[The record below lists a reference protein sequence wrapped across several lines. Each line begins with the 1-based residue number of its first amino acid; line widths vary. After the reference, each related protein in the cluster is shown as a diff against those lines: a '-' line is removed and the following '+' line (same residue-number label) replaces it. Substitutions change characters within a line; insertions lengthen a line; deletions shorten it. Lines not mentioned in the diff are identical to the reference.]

1 MTGFRVVSSTTR
13 AESGFLRLDE
23 LEVEAPDGE
32 RFQRSVLRHP
42 GAVMVVPLD
51 DDGEH
56 VFLVRQYRAAMDC
69 ELLEVPAGK
78 RDVDDEPPE
87 ATAARELEEEI
98 GRHPGRLVKLC
109 EAYMSPGFTDEY
121 AHMYLGLELREIDSP
136 HAATHEEDAMTVERV
151 RLDDLHRLIASGELI
166 DAKSIVSL
174 LLARDYLAGEHPG
187 MES

>member
-1 MTGFRVVSSTTR
+1 MTSFRVVSSTAR

-42 GAVMVVPLD
+42 GAVMVVAMD
-51 DDGEH
+51 DDGKH
-56 VFLVRQYRAAMDC
+56 LFLVRQYRAAMDR

-98 GRHPGRLVKLC
+98 GRTPGRLVKLC

-121 AHMYLGLELREIDSP
+121 AHMYLGRDLRPVESA
-136 HAATHEEDAMTVERV
+136 HAATQEEGAMTVERYA
-151 RLDDLHRLIASGELI
+151 LDDVYELIASGELI
-166 DAKSIVSL
+166 DAKSIVSM
-174 LLARDYLAGEHPG
+174 LLARAYLAGEYPG
-187 MES
+187 MQG

>member
-1 MTGFRVVSSTTR
+1 VSGFRVVSSTTR

-32 RFQRSVLRHP
+32 RFERSVLRHP
-42 GAVMVVPLD
+42 GAVMVVPMD
-51 DDGEH
+51 EDGKH
-56 VFLVRQYRAAMDC
+56 VFLVRQYRAAMDR

-87 ATAARELEEEI
+87 ETARRELEEEI

-121 AHMYLGLELREIDSP
+121 AHMYLGLELREIESP
-136 HAATHEEDAMTVERV
+136 HAAKHEEDAMTVERHL
-151 RLDDLHRLIASGELI
+151 LDDVYKLVANGELI
-166 DAKSIVSL
+166 DAKSIVSM
-174 LLARDYLAGEHPG
+174 LLARDYLAGEYAG
-187 MES
+187 MKT